1 MTSKMQDKPSPHRLQ
16 NKPWATL
23 RAATVGLAMA
33 AAGAA
38 WAAPTVIFVATDLA
52 DTTVGEDLWRYA
64 YSISGP
70 VDAFGS
76 VNLLFSPASY
86 ANLVSQTTD
95 ANLGLLETQPDTG
108 LPADGIV
115 YVTPFSDLLASDT
128 ALLSVDFVWLG
139 GSGST
144 PGAQKFDV
152 VDGAGG
158 FAGSGVTRLQSGGGT
173 VPEPSALL
181 LTATALLALLALSAR
196 RKRSAPA

>member
-1 MTSKMQDKPSPHRLQ
+1 MTSKLQGKPSTHWLQ
-16 NKPWATL
+16 NRPWATL
-23 RAATVGLAMA
+23 RVAAVGLAMVA
-33 AAGAA
+33 ASAA

-52 DTTVGEDLWRYA
+52 DATAGEDLWRYA
-64 YSISGP
+64 YTITGP

-95 ANLGLLETQPDTG
+95 ANLDLVDTQPDTG

-181 LTATALLALLALSAR
+181 LTATALLALAALSAT
-196 RKRSAPA
+196 RKHDASA